1 VENKPKQRTL
11 TQNRAAHLYFS
22 QLADTLNEHGLYM
35 QRVLAK
41 RKDIVWT
48 ETSVKECL
56 FKGLA
61 KAMYNV
67 DSTTQ
72 LDTKQFTKV
81 ADYLGDLLARDYGLD
96 TQFPSLETLLHE
108 NQARERS
115 GRHRGN

>member
-1 VENKPKQRTL
+1 MEKERKQRTL
-11 TQNRAAHLYFS
+11 KQNAAAHVYFA
-22 QLADTLNEHGLYM
+22 QLADTLNDHGLYM
-35 QRVLAK
+35 QKVLAK
-41 RKDIVWT
+41 RKDIIWT

-81 ADYLGDLLARDYGLD
+81 ADYLGDLLARDYGLE
-96 TQFPSLETLLHE
+96 TRFPSLDELIVMQTMGDK
-108 NQARERS
+108 NDSR
-115 GRHRGN
+115 N